1 MVGKGRGE
9 DGGGS
14 LLCAGGCQPEGH
26 RERGEETWG
35 SWWVVRAGRP
45 AVFVLLSV
53 CPQERLVCGISGPVC
68 IVLRFKGQSGGAALG
83 EDLVGSRPQN
93 RTCGLWCGG
102 EPLSHQRLFLASGVY
117 F

>member
-1 MVGKGRGE
+1 MGKEREE

-14 LLCAGGCQPEGH
+14 LLCAGGCQPEGR
-26 RERGEETWG
+26 RERAEETWG
-35 SWWVVRAGRP
+35 SWRVVRAGGP

-53 CPQERLVCGISGPVC
+53 CPQEGLVCGISGPVC
-68 IVLRFKGQSGGAALG
+68 IVLRFKGQSGGAPLRG
-83 EDLVGSRPQN
+83 DTVGSRPQN